1 MSAAEELLQGLAEG
15 SRRALARAIT
25 VVENEQA
32 GVEDLLRWAYTKIGG
47 AHRLGL
53 TGPPGAGKST
63 LVAGLIKAI
72 RARGQTVAV
81 VAVDPSSPF
90 SGGALLGDRV
100 RMQRV
105 ALDAG
110 VFIRSMASRGSLGG
124 LCRRAIEVCDL
135 LDATGFDWVLVE
147 TVGVGQTEV
156 EVASAA
162 DTTLLILSPESGD
175 GVQALKAG
183 LMEVADIYVVN
194 KADRPGADKMRR
206 AVSAMQE
213 LVPGRPARPVLAS
226 EAVSGKGIPELLDV
240 VLARAEA
247 LRASGELESKRQERL
262 AGRLRNAIRD
272 GLEQR
277 LFGAGG
283 LFDLDGLLAEV
294 QAGRSP
300 HDVVAGALA
309 GVLPEVSGE

>member
-1 MSAAEELLQGLAEG
+1 MARELVQGLADG
-15 SRRALARAIT
+15 NRRALARAIT
-25 VVENEQA
+25 VVENEHA
-32 GVEDLLRWAYTKIGG
+32 GAEELLRWAYGNIGN

-72 RARGQTVAV
+72 RQRGQTVAV

-105 ALDAG
+105 ALDPG

-124 LCRRAIEVCDL
+124 LCRRAVEVCDL
-135 LDATGFDWVLVE
+135 ADAAGFDWVLVE

-162 DTTLLILSPESGD
+162 DTTLLILSPEAGD

-183 LMEVADIYVVN
+183 LMEIADIYVIN
-194 KADRPGADKMRR
+194 KADRPGADKMRA

-213 LVPGRPARPVLAS
+213 LVPGRPTRPVLTS
-226 EAVSGKGIPELLDV
+226 EAVSGKGIPELLDAV
-240 VLARAEA
+240 VARADA
-247 LRASGELESKRQERL
+247 LRASGELVSKRQARL
-262 AGRLRNAIRD
+262 ADRLRNAIRD
-272 GLEQR
+272 GLEER
-277 LFGAGG
+277 LFGTGG
-283 LFDLDGLLAEV
+283 LFDLDGLLAQV

-300 HDVVAGALA
+300 HDVVASAIA
-309 GVLPEVSGE
+309 GVLPEGSGE